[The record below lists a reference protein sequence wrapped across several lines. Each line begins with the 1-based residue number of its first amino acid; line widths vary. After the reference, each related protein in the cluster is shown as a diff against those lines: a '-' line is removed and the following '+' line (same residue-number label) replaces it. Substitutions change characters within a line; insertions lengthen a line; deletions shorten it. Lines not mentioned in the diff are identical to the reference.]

1 MFQICIRIFKTVN
14 MEIIYST
21 GSDASI
27 LNFTRRNNNS
37 KKKVLFACVPA
48 DGHFNPLM
56 PLADHLKELGHD
68 VRWYTSPLYAEKISK
83 HNMQHYA
90 FKAALDVNAE
100 NVDAVFPERKNIKGL
115 IRKLN
120 FDLVN
125 GFILRSTEYY
135 EDIKEIQY
143 TFPFDIVIAD
153 CLFMA
158 VPFIKNL
165 LHVPVITIG
174 VVPLTETSKD
184 IAPPGLGLMPATSFL
199 GRRKQ
204 DLLRFLTNKILFRKS
219 TAVMR
224 RLVNERGIKFTASGV
239 FDFIIQ
245 QSSLLLQ
252 TGVPGFEYKRSD
264 LSSNI
269 RFIGASLPHT
279 SSKNSWYHHK
289 LLRYDK
295 VILVTQGTVEKDVSK
310 LIIPT
315 LEAFK
320 NSEYLVIATTGGSH
334 TNELKAQF
342 NYDNI
347 IIEDF
352 IPFDEIMP
360 LADVYITNG
369 GYGGVM
375 FAIEH
380 KLPMVV
386 AGIHEGKSEINARV
400 EYFKVGANL
409 RTERPTSKQIK
420 DSIELVLYD
429 PSYQKNVE
437 RLSKEFSAYN
447 SKELCALYIDKVL
460 EEHTHSKFLPVTI

>member
-1 MFQICIRIFKTVN
+1 
-14 MEIIYST
+14 MEITYST

-27 LNFTRRNNNS
+27 LNFTRRNNSS

-83 HNMQHYA
+83 HDMQHYP

-120 FDLVN
+120 FDLIN
-125 GFILRSTEYY
+125 GFIVRSTEYY
-135 EDIKEIQY
+135 TDIKEIQY

-153 CLFMA
+153 CMFMA

-184 IAPPGLGLMPATSFL
+184 IAPTGLGLMPATGFL

-219 TAVMR
+219 TAIMR
-224 RLVNERGIKFTASGV
+224 RLVNERGIKFTASGI

-279 SSKNSWYHHK
+279 GSKNSWYHHK
-289 LLRYDK
+289 LLQYDK

-315 LEAFK
+315 LEALK

-334 TNELKAQF
+334 TNELAAQF

-352 IPFDEIMP
+352 IPFDEVMP
-360 LADVYITNG
+360 LGDVFITNG
-369 GYGGVM
+369 GYGGVT

-380 KLPMVV
+380 QLPMVV

-400 EYFKVGANL
+400 EYFKIGVNL
-409 RTERPTSKQIK
+409 RTERPSSKQIK
-420 DSIELVLYD
+420 AAVEQVFNNG
-429 PSYQKNVE
+429 SYRKNVE
-437 RLSKEFSAYN
+437 RLSNEFSTYN
-447 SKELCALYIDKVL
+447 SKELFALYVNKVL
-460 EEHTHSKFLPVTI
+460 EEHSHVKFLPVTI